1 LPAED
6 AALRRERWFQYVTF
20 ALLLAQGCAWA
31 ATPVSSQAA
40 AFDTLFE
47 RLDGGEVATLSAGQL
62 TQRLTE
68 LQRLVPPGDVLRELR
83 YRSMH
88 CNWNF
93 DNDARGQLASAQD
106 GLARAQRV
114 DDAELQARFHYC
126 RAAAQGQLGTTADTL
141 ADYEAG
147 IALSRKSEND
157 RLLADGLG
165 ARGGMRSLLGEQA
178 RAIPDMLAAQRLYQR
193 AGAGNDAESMLLDLA
208 IAYRRIGDL
217 DKAREYLHQNEIFA
231 SRLGDWNQLTS
242 NLMQQGY
249 LNEDLGRVDDA
260 LDAYRRVLALAKSN
274 SSQYTL
280 GGAHLAM
287 AYPYV
292 LKQQYRQALEM
303 LDHAQAEFA
312 AVGDTSNQCM
322 IDLRRGQ
329 AHAGLGQHQRAL
341 GEYDR
346 AVTAIERSGNLRYL
360 AMLYQ
365 ARAASLEALD
375 QDDAA
380 LADLKRYIELD
391 ERISRDQHDQQ
402 AQWLH
407 YQFDTG
413 RRDLENRRLIREKA
427 LGEQQVATLLQ
438 ARRWQWV
445 AMALGGVLLL
455 LLGALVMRQ
464 LARMQRLRE
473 LASTDA
479 LTGVANRRSIDRLG
493 ADAIAHAR
501 AAGEGFTALTFDIDY
516 FKRVN
521 DSFGHLTGD
530 QVLARI
536 ANACQGALRQ
546 FDLLGRTGG
555 EEFLVLLPNTRM
567 EQAQPIA
574 ERLRAAVAAIDFS
587 DISEDLTVTISIGMA
602 ELVAADVDLKALMHR
617 ADNALYRAKADGRNR
632 VEVEA

>member
-40 AFDTLFE
+40 AFDTLFK
-47 RLDGGEVATLSAGQL
+47 RLDDGEVATLSAGQL

-88 CNWNF
+88 CNWSF

-587 DISEDLTVTISIGMA
+587 DISDDLTVTISIGMA

>member
-1 LPAED
+1 
-6 AALRRERWFQYVTF
+6 LRRERWYQLVAF
-20 ALLLAQGCAWA
+20 ALLIAQACACA
-31 ATPVSSQAA
+31 AAPAASSEAV
-40 AFDTLFE
+40 AFDTLFK
-47 RLDGGEVATLSAGQL
+47 RLDGGEIATLSAERL
-62 TQRLTE
+62 PQRLTE
-68 LQRLVPPGDVLRELR
+68 LQRLVPPGDVVRELR
-83 YRSMH
+83 YRSIY
-88 CNWNF
+88 CDWSF
-93 DNDARGQLASAQD
+93 DNDAKGQLAYAQA
-106 GLARAQRV
+106 GLDRAQRAG
-114 DDAELQARFHYC
+114 DAELQARFHYC
-126 RAAAQGQLGTTADTL
+126 RAAAQGQLGTTEDVL

-147 IALSRKSEND
+147 IALARKSEND

-178 RAIPDMLAAQRLYQR
+178 RAIPDMLSAQRLYQR
-193 AGAGNDAESMLLDLA
+193 AGAENDAESMLLDLA

-217 DKAREYLHQNEIFA
+217 DKAREYLRQNEIFA
-231 SRLGDWNQLTS
+231 GRLGDWNQLTS

-249 LNEDLGRVDDA
+249 LDEDLGRVDDA
-260 LDAYRRVLALAKSN
+260 LDAYRRVLAVAKSN
-274 SSQYTL
+274 SSQYSL

-303 LDHAQAEFA
+303 LDLAQAEFA

-329 AHAGLGQHQRAL
+329 AHAGLGQYQRAL
-341 GEYDR
+341 GEYNR
-346 AVTAIERSGNLRYL
+346 AAIAIEHSGNRRYL

-365 ARAASLEALD
+365 ARAATLEALGLP
-375 QDDAA
+375 DAA

-391 ERISRDQHDQQ
+391 ARISRDQRDQQ

-413 RRDLENRRLIREKA
+413 RRDLENRRLIREKS
-427 LGEQQVATLLQ
+427 LGERQVETLLQ
-438 ARRWQWV
+438 ARRWQWI
-445 AMALGGVLLL
+445 ALALGGVLLV
-455 LLGALVMRQ
+455 LLGALIMRQ
-464 LARMQRLRE
+464 LVRMQRLRE

-501 AAGEGFTALTFDIDY
+501 AAGEGFTVLTFDIDH

-536 ANACQGALRQ
+536 AHACQGALRQ

-555 EEFLVLLPNTRM
+555 EEFLVLLPNTRI
-567 EQAQPIA
+567 EQAHPIA

-587 DISEDLTVTISIGMA
+587 EISDDLAVTISVGMA
-602 ELVAADVDLKALMHR
+602 ELCAADADLQALMHR

>member
-40 AFDTLFE
+40 AFDTLFK
-47 RLDGGEVATLSAGQL
+47 RLDDGEVATLSAGQL

-68 LQRLVPPGDVLRELR
+68 LQRLVPPDDVLRELR

-88 CNWNF
+88 CNWSF

-365 ARAASLEALD
+365 ARASSLEALD

-555 EEFLVLLPNTRM
+555 EEFRVLLPNTRL

>member
-1 LPAED
+1 M
-6 AALRRERWFQYVTF
+6 RRERWYQLVAF
-20 ALLLAQGCAWA
+20 ALLIAQACACA
-31 ATPVSSQAA
+31 AAAASSQAA
-40 AFDTLFE
+40 AFDTLFK
-47 RLDGGEVATLSAGQL
+47 RLDDGEIATLTAGQL
-62 TQRLTE
+62 PQRLTE
-68 LQRLVPPGDVLRELR
+68 LQRLVPVGDVVRELR

-88 CNWNF
+88 CDWSF
-93 DNDARGQLASAQD
+93 DNDAKGQLAYAQA
-106 GLARAQRV
+106 GLDRAQRAG
-114 DDAELQARFHYC
+114 DAALQARFHYC
-126 RAAAQGQLGTTADTL
+126 RAAAQGQLGTTDEVL

-147 IALSRKSEND
+147 IMLARKSEND

-193 AGAGNDAESMLLDLA
+193 AGAENDAESMLLDLA

-217 DKAREYLHQNEIFA
+217 DKAREYLRQNEIFA
-231 SRLGDWNQLTS
+231 GRLGDWNQLTS

-249 LNEDLGRVDDA
+249 LDEDLGRLDDA
-260 LDAYRRVLALAKSN
+260 LDVYRRVLAVAKSN
-274 SSQYTL
+274 SSQYSL

-292 LKQQYRQALEM
+292 LKQRYRQALEM

-322 IDLRRGQ
+322 IDLRSGQ
-329 AHAGLGQHQRAL
+329 AHAGLGQYQRAL
-341 GEYDR
+341 GEYNR
-346 AVTAIERSGNLRYL
+346 AAIAIEHSGNRRYL

-365 ARAASLEALD
+365 ARAATLEALGLP
-375 QDDAA
+375 DAA

-391 ERISRDQHDQQ
+391 ARISRDQRDQQ

-413 RRDLENRRLIREKA
+413 RRDLENRRLIREKS
-427 LGEQQVATLLQ
+427 LGERQVATLLQ
-438 ARRWQWV
+438 ARRWQW
-445 AMALGGVLLL
+445 AALALGGVLLV
-455 LLGALVMRQ
+455 LLGALTMRQ
-464 LARMQRLRE
+464 LVRMQRLRE

-501 AAGEGFTALTFDIDY
+501 MAGEGFTVLTFDIDH

-536 ANACQGALRQ
+536 AHACQLALRQ

-555 EEFLVLLPNTRM
+555 EEFLVLLPNTRL
-567 EQAQPIA
+567 EQAHLIA

-587 DISEDLTVTISIGMA
+587 EISDDLTVTISVGMA
-602 ELVAADVDLKALMHR
+602 ELCAADADLQALMHR

>member
-1 LPAED
+1 MRRTDSTARNAPAMRNCRRVSIT
-6 AALRRERWFQYVTF
+6 AAPPRR
-20 ALLLAQGCAWA
+20 
-31 ATPVSSQAA
+31 
-40 AFDTLFE
+40 DN
-47 RLDGGEVATLSAGQL
+47 SA
-62 TQRLTE
+62 
-68 LQRLVPPGDVLRELR
+68 PP
-83 YRSMH
+83 
-88 CNWNF
+88 
-93 DNDARGQLASAQD
+93 
-106 GLARAQRV
+106 
-114 DDAELQARFHYC
+114 
-126 RAAAQGQLGTTADTL
+126 TDTL

-217 DKAREYLHQNEIFA
+217 DKAREYLRQNEIFA
-231 SRLGDWNQLTS
+231 GRLGDWNQLTS

-249 LNEDLGRVDDA
+249 LDEDLGRLDDA
-260 LDAYRRVLALAKSN
+260 LDVYRRVLALAKSN
-274 SSQYTL
+274 SSQYSL

-292 LKQQYRQALEM
+292 LKQQYPQALEM

-341 GEYDR
+341 GEYNR
-346 AVTAIERSGNLRYL
+346 AAIAIEHSGNRRYL

-365 ARAASLEALD
+365 ARAASLEALVTRTSGAGRPETLHRARCAHL
-375 QDDAA
+375 QGPARPAGAMVA
-380 LADLKRYIELD
+380 LPVRHRPARPREPPPDPRKIAGRAPGRNTVAGATLAMGR
-391 ERISRDQHDQQ
+391 
-402 AQWLH
+402 AGA
-407 YQFDTG
+407 G
-413 RRDLENRRLIREKA
+413 RRAARP
-427 LGEQQVATLLQ
+427 
-438 ARRWQWV
+438 ARRV
-445 AMALGGVLLL
+445 DHAPAGTH
-455 LLGALVMRQ
+455 AAP
-464 LARMQRLRE
+464 AR
-473 LASTDA
+473 
-479 LTGVANRRSIDRLG
+479 TGVHRCADRRRQPPQHGSPG
-493 ADAIAHAR
+493 CDAIAHAR

-536 ANACQGALRQ
+536 AHACQGALRQ

-555 EEFLVLLPNTRM
+555 EEFLVLLPNTRL
-567 EQAQPIA
+567 EQAHPIA

-587 DISEDLTVTISIGMA
+587 DISDDLTVTISVGMA
-602 ELVAADVDLKALMHR
+602 ELVAADADLKALMHR

>member
-1 LPAED
+1 
-6 AALRRERWFQYVTF
+6 LRRERWFKLVTF

-31 ATPVSSQAA
+31 ATPASSQAA
-40 AFDTLFE
+40 AFDTLFK
-47 RLDGGEVATLSAGQL
+47 RLDGGEIATLSAARL
-62 TQRLTE
+62 PQRLGE

-88 CNWNF
+88 CDWSF
-93 DNDARGQLASAQD
+93 DNDAKGQLAYAQD
-106 GLARAQRV
+106 GLDRARRV
-114 DDAELQARFHYC
+114 GDAELQARFHYC
-126 RAAAQGQLGTTADTL
+126 RAAAQGQLGTTEDTL

-147 IALSRKSEND
+147 IALSRQVEND

-178 RAIPDMLAAQRLYQR
+178 RAIPDMLAAQRLYRR

-208 IAYRRIGDL
+208 IAYRRIGDV
-217 DKAREYLHQNEIFA
+217 DKAREYLRQNEIFA
-231 SRLGDWNQLTS
+231 GRLGDWNQLAS

-249 LNEDLGRVDDA
+249 LAEDQGRLDEA
-260 LDAYRRVLALAKSN
+260 LDVYRRVLALAKSN
-274 SSQYTL
+274 ASQYSL

-292 LKQQYRQALEM
+292 LKRQYPQALQM
-303 LDHAQAEFA
+303 LDHAEAEFA

-341 GEYDR
+341 GEYNR
-346 AVTAIERSGNLRYL
+346 AAIAIEHSGNRRYL

-365 ARAASLEALD
+365 ARAATLEALD
-375 QDDAA
+375 LPDAA

-407 YQFDTG
+407 YQFDSG
-413 RRDLENRRLIREKA
+413 RRDLENRRLVREKS
-427 LGEQQVATLLQ
+427 LGDRQVETLLQ
-438 ARRWQWV
+438 ARRWQWI
-445 AMALGGVLLL
+445 ALALGGVLLL
-455 LLGALVMRQ
+455 LLGALIMRQ
-464 LARMQRLRE
+464 VVRMQRLRE

-479 LTGVANRRSIDRLG
+479 LTGVANRRSIERLG
-493 ADAIAHAR
+493 TDAIAHAR
-501 AAGEGFTALTFDIDY
+501 RAGEGFTALTFDIDH

-521 DSFGHLTGD
+521 DGFGHLTGD
-530 QVLARI
+530 QVLAQI
-536 ANACQGALRQ
+536 THACQGALRQ

-555 EEFLVLLPNTRM
+555 EEFLVLLPNTRL
-567 EQAQPIA
+567 EQAHPIA
-574 ERLRAAVAAIDFS
+574 ERLCAAVRAIDFS
-587 DISEDLTVTISIGMA
+587 GIAQGLVMTISVGMA
-602 ELVAADVDLKALMHR
+602 ELDAGDADLKALMHR
-617 ADNALYRAKADGRNR
+617 ADNALYRAKAEGRNR
-632 VEVEA
+632 IEVEA

>member
-88 CNWNF
+88 CNWSF

-249 LNEDLGRVDDA
+249 LKEDLGRVDDA

-365 ARAASLEALD
+365 ARASSLEALD

-555 EEFLVLLPNTRM
+555 EEFLVLLPNTRL

>member
-6 AALRRERWFQYVTF
+6 AALRHERWFQYVTF

-88 CNWNF
+88 CNWSF

-365 ARAASLEALD
+365 ARASSLEALD

-555 EEFLVLLPNTRM
+555 EEFLVLLPNTRL

>member
-1 LPAED
+1 
-6 AALRRERWFQYVTF
+6 
-20 ALLLAQGCAWA
+20 
-31 ATPVSSQAA
+31 
-40 AFDTLFE
+40 
-47 RLDGGEVATLSAGQL
+47 
-62 TQRLTE
+62 
-68 LQRLVPPGDVLRELR
+68 
-83 YRSMH
+83 
-88 CNWNF
+88 
-93 DNDARGQLASAQD
+93 
-106 GLARAQRV
+106 
-114 DDAELQARFHYC
+114 
-126 RAAAQGQLGTTADTL
+126 
-141 ADYEAG
+141 
-147 IALSRKSEND
+147 
-157 RLLADGLG
+157 
-165 ARGGMRSLLGEQA
+165 
-178 RAIPDMLAAQRLYQR
+178 
-193 AGAGNDAESMLLDLA
+193 
-208 IAYRRIGDL
+208 
-217 DKAREYLHQNEIFA
+217 
-231 SRLGDWNQLTS
+231 
-242 NLMQQGY
+242 
-249 LNEDLGRVDDA
+249 
-260 LDAYRRVLALAKSN
+260 
-274 SSQYTL
+274 
-280 GGAHLAM
+280 
-287 AYPYV
+287 
-292 LKQQYRQALEM
+292 
-303 LDHAQAEFA
+303 
-312 AVGDTSNQCM
+312 
-322 IDLRRGQ
+322 
-329 AHAGLGQHQRAL
+329 
-341 GEYDR
+341 
-346 AVTAIERSGNLRYL
+346 
-360 AMLYQ
+360 
-365 ARAASLEALD
+365 
-375 QDDAA
+375 
-380 LADLKRYIELD
+380 
-391 ERISRDQHDQQ
+391 
-402 AQWLH
+402 LH

-602 ELVAADVDLKALMHR
+602 ELVAGDVDLKALMHR